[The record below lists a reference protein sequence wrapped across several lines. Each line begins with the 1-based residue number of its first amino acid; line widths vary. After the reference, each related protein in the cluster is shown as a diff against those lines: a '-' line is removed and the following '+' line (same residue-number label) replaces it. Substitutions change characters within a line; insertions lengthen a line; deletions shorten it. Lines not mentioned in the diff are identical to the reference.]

1 LDTIRAYQQEKIFAG
16 IFADRLGLNCRAIYT
31 KVCSDVWLQQRLG
44 AVGSCIVGGIVII
57 LVMQRKTI
65 SSTAAGL
72 ALSLAIP
79 LMEFLSIAVKMFVE
93 VESIMN
99 SVERLHEYTDLPSE
113 APKSLDTD
121 RKLSPDWPQHGKLEI
136 TNLTMC
142 YREGLEPALTG
153 MTATVN
159 PREKVGI
166 CGRTGAGKS
175 TFLTVLFR
183 LVEAKSGTIV
193 LDGVNTAAVGLTR
206 LRSRMAIVP
215 QDPVIFSGSVRYN
228 LDPGHL
234 YEDEEIWAALQRCG
248 MSKVVQAMAADARQK
263 QRKRVSRFERRGS
276 NGKLTV
282 TAGAEESVTICLA
295 VEVSDRGD
303 NFSAGERQLL
313 CMGRAL
319 LQKARVLMLDEAT
332 SAVDPT
338 TDAAIQETIRNEF
351 SETTSFTIAHRLHTV
366 TSLDVIKILSHPLP
380 QYPFLFSLSSL

>member
-1 LDTIRAYQQEKIFAG
+1 MLSPVTLPEE
-16 IFADRLGLNCRAIYT
+16 
-31 KVCSDVWLQQRLG
+31 
-44 AVGSCIVGGIVII
+44 
-57 LVMQRKTI
+57 
-65 SSTAAGL
+65 AA
-72 ALSLAIP
+72 
-79 LMEFLSIAVKMFVE
+79 
-93 VESIMN
+93 
-99 SVERLHEYTDLPSE
+99 
-113 APKSLDTD
+113 KSLDSD

-159 PREKVGI
+159 SREKIGI

-183 LVEAKSGTIV
+183 LVEAKSGTII

-263 QRKRVSRFERRGS
+263 QEGS
-276 NGKLTV
+276 NRKFTV
-282 TAGAEESVTICLA
+282 LGAEESVTICLA

-351 SETTSFTIAHRLHTV
+351 NETTSFTIAHRLHTV
-366 TSLDVIKILSHPLP
+366 TGLDVIKILSHTVLSI
-380 QYPFLFSLSSL
+380 YPFPPSSPFRCRLSTATV